1 MSVTLRLIRREF
13 WNSKRYRACYQ
24 PSHNAIMDWN
34 SKNYSAKIIILFHR
48 LRILGNSEIMHCDI
62 LLNMPYVDWLS
73 SVQLTLMSSSLLASS
88 RLSLSLF
95 SRSSNVSAIVGGSL
109 LVPPACTTDSGLL
122 LSVEAAGGSIE
133 STRAAS
139 ACSFRSVVLKL
150 IYILISHSARAK
162 NKWRWWRPH

>member
-1 MSVTLRLIRREF
+1 MYVGMIFNMPIRCVDNIPTMQF
-13 WNSKRYRACYQ
+13 
-24 PSHNAIMDWN
+24 PLDFP
-34 SKNYSAKIIILFHR
+34 KILSI
-48 LRILGNSEIMHCDI
+48 NPKKMHCGI

-150 IYILISHSARAK
+150 IYILISHSAQTK
-162 NKWRWWRPH
+162 NKWRWWRPHYRVWL